1 MIEIEKKPSKAE
13 DNFKVWLSS
22 KVLKSTFVG
31 IRNVLISQYPYMKL
45 IWLISYF
52 GFTVYM
58 CFLISDSVTAYFNR
72 DVIIKL
78 RYDSDYQVD
87 FPGVTICELDQK
99 NRQINA
105 KSIDDILVSCR
116 FNSAPCDLTYFGTIA
131 SLTYGKCYTFNT
143 HVPTR
148 PLLRTHEAGTGFGLT
163 LELYTG
169 TPSQLSSTTRTTG
182 LAVGVFNAS
191 SRPSFSEEIFR
202 IEPGQETS
210 VMVSR
215 RVSYRLSSPYSQ
227 CVVNTSDRF
236 AFDSNEYRNTFNN
249 TNKYRQKACI
259 SLCSTNLFDLS

>member
-1 MIEIEKKPSKAE
+1 MIEIRKNPDKAE

-31 IRNVLISQYPYMKL
+31 LRNVLISQYSYMKL

-58 CFLISDSVTAYFNR
+58 CYLISDSVRAYFNR

-78 RYDSDYQVD
+78 RYDPDYQID
-87 FPGVTICELDQK
+87 FPALAICELDQI
-99 NRQINA
+99 NRQNNT
-105 KSIDDILVSCR
+105 KPIDDILVSCR
-116 FNSAPCDLTYFGTIA
+116 FNSAPCNLTYFGTIV

-148 PLLRTHEAGTGFGLT
+148 PLLRTHEAGMGFGLT
-163 LELYTG
+163 LELYPG
-169 TPSQLSSTTRTTG
+169 TPSQLSTTRTTG

-202 IEPGQETS
+202 VEPGQETS
-210 VMVSR
+210 LMVSR
-215 RVSYRLSSPYSQ
+215 RLSYKLSYPYSQ
-227 CVVNTSDRF
+227 CVVNTSDQF
-236 AFDSNEYRNTFNN
+236 AYDSNEYRNTFNN
-249 TNKYRQKACI
+249 TNKYRQKSCI